1 MSESRFD
8 FERFAQPFVGSAAEI
23 ADFLFPVR
31 TTAEL
36 ANAADAINTQNKKVG
51 RMVWNSTTGVPV
63 WADGP
68 LPTDTWSGADG
79 VADHTPS

>member
-8 FERFAQPFVGSAAEI
+8 FERLAQPYFGSAAEL

-36 ANAADAINTQNKKVG
+36 ANAADAINTQNKKIG
-51 RMVWNSTTGVPV
+51 RMVFNSTLGQPV
-63 WADGP
+63 WADGV
-68 LPTDTWSGADG
+68 LATSTWSLSTG
-79 VADHTPS
+79 VVAHTPS